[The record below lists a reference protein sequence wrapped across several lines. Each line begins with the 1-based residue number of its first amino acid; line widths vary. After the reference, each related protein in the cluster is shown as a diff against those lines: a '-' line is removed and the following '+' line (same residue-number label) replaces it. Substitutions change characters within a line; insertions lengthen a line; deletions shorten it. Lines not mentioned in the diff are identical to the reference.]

1 MSNNE
6 VKRLNRAE
14 LLELLLAERKRN
26 EALEQECQRLKEQ
39 LADRE
44 LRVERA
50 GSLAEAAISVN
61 AVLEA
66 ADAAAAQ
73 YLKNLQNRS
82 EEVERLSKALLERT
96 RVDCH
101 QMLQMA
107 KREAEGIL
115 AAANREAR
123 KTSAQAE
130 QPDS

>member
-73 YLKNLQNRS
+73 YLENLQHRS

-107 KREAEGIL
+107 KREAEVIL